1 MSSKFL
7 KLAKMIGVA
16 VLLTLIGCGS
26 GAQRQTSK
34 ETAGAAAAAAP
45 ETTVQIPS
53 LEGAPVTIDQYR
65 GKVVLVNFWA
75 TWCGPCQIEIPWMME
90 FQKKYGPRGFTI
102 LGVSMDE
109 EGKKAVAP
117 FLEKSRFDLDGQKQ
131 TMNYPILLG
140 NDAIASKFG
149 GILGLPTS
157 MLFSRDGQKIK
168 TITGLVDH
176 DDLAK
181 AIEGQL

>member
-1 MSSKFL
+1 MKKGMVIGVGLLSSLALLFWADKRFPAARNRQTKTAESVGASPAETVPVRDL
-7 KLAKMIGVA
+7 QDHDVKLADYK
-16 VLLTLIGCGS
+16 
-26 GAQRQTSK
+26 
-34 ETAGAAAAAAP
+34 
-45 ETTVQIPS
+45 
-53 LEGAPVTIDQYR
+53 

-75 TWCGPCQIEIPWMME
+75 TWCEPCQIEIPWMME

-109 EGKKAVAP
+109 DGKKAVAP
-117 FLEKSRFDLDGQKQ
+117 FLEKSRFDLDSQKQ
-131 TMNYPILLG
+131 AMNYPILLG
-140 NDAIASKFG
+140 DDAIAAKFG

-157 MLFSRDGQKIK
+157 MLFSRGGQKIK

>member
-1 MSSKFL
+1 MKKTL
-7 KLAKMIGVA
+7 LIVTVVA
-16 VLLTLIGCGS
+16 ALIGATIFLDRATRKG
-26 GAQRQTSK
+26 GAREVKAASAA
-34 ETAGAAAAAAP
+34 TATP
-45 ETTVQIPS
+45 VMS
-53 LEGAPVTIDQYR
+53 LKDLQGNDVTLADYR

-75 TWCGPCQIEIPWMME
+75 TWCEPCRIEIPWMIE

-109 EGKKAVAP
+109 DGKKAVAP

-131 TMNYPILLG
+131 SMNYPILLG
-140 NDAIASKFG
+140 SDGIAAKFG

-157 MLFSRDGQKIK
+157 MLFSRDGRKIK

-176 DDLAK
+176 DDIAK
-181 AIEGQL
+181 AIEGL

>member
-1 MSSKFL
+1 MKKAIL
-7 KLAKMIGVA
+7 IGVGVA
-16 VLLTLIGCGS
+16 GVLALLFW
-26 GAQRQTSK
+26 ADRK
-34 ETAGAAAAAAP
+34 FPAAGNQS
-45 ETTVQIPS
+45 TKTVGLAGVSPV
-53 LEGAPVTIDQYR
+53 EAVTIKDLQDHDVTLGDYK

-75 TWCGPCQIEIPWMME
+75 TWCEPCQIEIPWMME

-109 EGKKAVAP
+109 DGKSAVPP

-131 TMNYPILLG
+131 PMNYPILLG
-140 NDAIASKFG
+140 NDAIAAKFG

-181 AIEGQL
+181 TIEGQL

>member
-1 MSSKFL
+1 MK
-7 KLAKMIGVA
+7 KA
-16 VLLTLIGCGS
+16 TLIGIGLVS
-26 GAQRQTSK
+26 LLALLFWGDKRFPAVRNQETKTAESVATSPS
-34 ETAGAAAAAAP
+34 A
-45 ETTVQIPS
+45 TVPIKDLQDHD
-53 LEGAPVTIDQYR
+53 VTLADYK

-75 TWCGPCQIEIPWMME
+75 TWCEPCQIEIPWMME

-131 TMNYPILLG
+131 AMNYPILLG
-140 NDAIASKFG
+140 NDAIAAKFG

-157 MLFSRDGQKIK
+157 MLFSRDGRKIK

-176 DDLAK
+176 DDIAK
-181 AIEGQL
+181 SIEGLL

>member
-1 MSSKFL
+1 MKKAIL
-7 KLAKMIGVA
+7 IGIGAVA
-16 VLLTLIGCGS
+16 VLAVLFWADKRFPAARNQETKTAQSVATSPLATVPIKDLQDHDVTL
-26 GAQRQTSK
+26 ADYK
-34 ETAGAAAAAAP
+34 
-45 ETTVQIPS
+45 
-53 LEGAPVTIDQYR
+53 

-75 TWCGPCQIEIPWMME
+75 TWCEPCQIEIPWMME
-90 FQKKYGPRGFTI
+90 FQKKYGPRGFAI

-131 TMNYPILLG
+131 AMNYPILLG
-140 NDAIASKFG
+140 NDAIAAKFG

-157 MLFSRDGQKIK
+157 MLFSRDGRKIK

-176 DDLAK
+176 EEIAK
-181 AIEGQL
+181 SIEGLL

>member
-1 MSSKFL
+1 MK
-7 KLAKMIGVA
+7 KTI
-16 VLLTLIGCGS
+16 LIGIGLAS
-26 GAQRQTSK
+26 LLALLFWADKRFPAARKQ
-34 ETAGAAAAAAP
+34 ETKTAESAGASSV
-45 ETTVQIPS
+45 ETVHIKDLQ
-53 LEGAPVTIDQYR
+53 GHDVTLAGYK

-75 TWCGPCQIEIPWMME
+75 TWCAPCQVEIPWMME

-131 TMNYPILLG
+131 AMNYPILIG
-140 NDAIASKFG
+140 NDAIAEKFG

-157 MLFSRDGQKIK
+157 MLFSRDGKKIK

-176 DDLAK
+176 DDIAK
-181 AIEGQL
+181 SIEGQL

>member
-1 MSSKFL
+1 MK
-7 KLAKMIGVA
+7 KAI
-16 VLLTLIGCGS
+16 LIGIGLACLLALLFWADKKFPAARNQETKTAES
-26 GAQRQTSK
+26 VGASSM
-34 ETAGAAAAAAP
+34 ES
-45 ETTVQIPS
+45 IPIKD
-53 LEGAPVTIDQYR
+53 LQDHDVTLTDYK

-75 TWCGPCQIEIPWMME
+75 TWCEPCQIEIPWMME
-90 FQKKYGPRGFTI
+90 FQTKYGPRGFTI

-131 TMNYPILLG
+131 AMNYPILLG
-140 NDAIASKFG
+140 NDAIAAKFG

-157 MLFSRDGQKIK
+157 MLISRDGRKIK

-181 AIEGQL
+181 AIEGLL

>member
-1 MSSKFL
+1 MKKTIL
-7 KLAKMIGVA
+7 IGIGAIA
-16 VLLTLIGCGS
+16 VLAVLFWVDKRFPATRNQETKTTESVAASPLATVPIKDLQDHDVTL
-26 GAQRQTSK
+26 ADYK
-34 ETAGAAAAAAP
+34 
-45 ETTVQIPS
+45 
-53 LEGAPVTIDQYR
+53 

-75 TWCGPCQIEIPWMME
+75 TWCEPCQIEIPWMME
-90 FQKKYGPRGFTI
+90 FQKKYDPRGFTI

-131 TMNYPILLG
+131 AMNYPILLG
-140 NDAIASKFG
+140 NDAIAAKFG

-157 MLFSRDGQKIK
+157 MLFSRDGRKIK

-176 DDLAK
+176 DDIAK
-181 AIEGQL
+181 SIEGLL

>member
-1 MSSKFL
+1 MK
-7 KLAKMIGVA
+7 KAI
-16 VLLTLIGCGS
+16 LIGFGLALLLA
-26 GAQRQTSK
+26 GLFWADRRFPAAQRQ
-34 ETAGAAAAAAP
+34 ETKAAELVGASP
-45 ETTVQIPS
+45 METVPIKDLQDHD
-53 LEGAPVTIDQYR
+53 VTLAEYK

-75 TWCGPCQIEIPWMME
+75 TWCEPCQIEIPWMIE
-90 FQKKYGPRGFTI
+90 FQKKYGGRGFTI

-131 TMNYPILLG
+131 AMNYPILLG
-140 NDAIASKFG
+140 NDAIAAKFG

-157 MLFSRDGQKIK
+157 TLFSRDGQKIK

>member
-1 MSSKFL
+1 MKRAIL
-7 KLAKMIGVA
+7 IGIGLVSLLA
-16 VLLTLIGCGS
+16 VLFWVDKRFPAARNQRTKTAESEGGSPEETVPIRDMQDHDVTL
-26 GAQRQTSK
+26 ADFK
-34 ETAGAAAAAAP
+34 
-45 ETTVQIPS
+45 
-53 LEGAPVTIDQYR
+53 

-75 TWCGPCQIEIPWMME
+75 TWCAPCQIEIPWMME

-131 TMNYPILLG
+131 AMNYPILLG
-140 NDAIASKFG
+140 NDAIAAKFG

-157 MLFSRDGQKIK
+157 ILFSRDGRKIK

-176 DDLAK
+176 DDIAK